1 MSILSFVSFGL
12 HGIVG
17 AIVAFLVCVLL
28 LALALYII
36 REAAAALG
44 WPIPPPI
51 FKLLSLLAV
60 VIAVGYALAIFTG
73 YTP

>member
-1 MSILSFVSFGL
+1 MIAFVTFGL

-28 LALALYII
+28 LALALYVI

-44 WPIPPPI
+44 WPIPAPI

-73 YTP
+73 YSV